1 LNSGRSLYLAVT
13 VFVVFGL
20 FSAAAAVLQD
30 SGSEEGWRLAGIRG
44 LGLVIPVLCVI
55 GAVGVIWLGW
65 SSLRLTGDITSAVA
79 WLRDDKP
86 GSMRGTGFSAGG
98 RMKTRPGW
106 PCHDVAVH
114 SLVEAINSAFGRYAN
129 QAVESETH
137 LKDSQIQIQLSQ
149 RQQKNTEAIIYS
161 MRDAV
166 IVVDEYDKL
175 AMANEAAGKLF
186 GFDYK
191 NSNHKS
197 VAEVAGADHSAF
209 VDFLTSSKKSRARAT
224 RREIEFTCDGEARVF
239 DCVVSCVFDE
249 NEQICGAAA
258 VLHDITREREV
269 SQMKNDFVSHVS
281 HTPLASITAYSEM
294 LADGEAGDE
303 ETRKEFYS
311 VIQNQARRLNRL
323 IEDILNISRI
333 ESGLIKVSKEQASLT
348 MLIEEQL
355 QMIKSYA
362 EEKNIKIIGQKP
374 IVFDQVRVDK
384 DMVSQV
390 IVNLLSNAVKYTP
403 GGGSVRIETEVDEI
417 ERLVRVTVTDTGV
430 GIPEDEVEHVFEK
443 FYRVGANKEQ
453 AKGTGLGLNLV
464 KQIVEKVHDGRV
476 FVTSKVGEGSTF
488 GFELPLAASE
498 TAVRQRR
505 T

>member
-1 LNSGRSLYLAVT
+1 M
-13 VFVVFGL
+13 VVGL
-20 FSAAAAVLQD
+20 FSSAAAVLHD

-44 LGLVIPVLCVI
+44 LGLVIPVLCAI

-79 WLRDDKP
+79 WLQ
-86 GSMRGTGFSAGG
+86 GG
-98 RMKTRPGW
+98 RGETIESSRNPF
-106 PCHDVAVH
+106 
-114 SLVEAINSAFGRYAN
+114 VEAINSAFDRCTN
-129 QAVESETH
+129 QAAESQEH
-137 LKDSQIQIQLSQ
+137 LIDSKIQVQLAQ
-149 RQQKNTEAIIYS
+149 RQQKNTESIIYS

-175 AMANEAAGKLF
+175 LMANEAAGNLF

-191 NSNHKS
+191 NSHYKS
-197 VAEVAGADHSAF
+197 VAELAGADHSGF

-224 RREIEFTCDGEARVF
+224 RREIEFSISTGEDARATKDVRAAARVF

-281 HTPLASITAYSEM
+281 HELKTPLASITACSEM
-294 LADGEAGDE
+294 LADGEADDE
-303 ETRKEFYS
+303 KTRKEFYS

-355 QMIKSYA
+355 QMIRSYA

-390 IVNLLSNAVKYTP
+390 IVNLLSNAIKYTP

-417 ERLVRVTVTDTGV
+417 ERLVRVTVIDTGV

-443 FYRVGANKEQ
+443 FYRVGANKKQ

-476 FVTSKVGEGSTF
+476 FVTSEVGEGSTF
-488 GFELPLAASE
+488 GFELPLATGE
-498 TAVRQRR
+498 MAVRQRR